1 MEKQYT
7 FFDLIVDVFNE
18 TKNPMTADEIWE
30 KAVEFGFDKKLG
42 SLGKTPSATVGA
54 RLYVDA
60 KDNGEK
66 SIFVQVSKRPSRF
79 LLRSL
84 NLNSIQIEN
93 EIEKQESTEIK
104 KYRESDFNERDLH
117 PLLVKYVK
125 DNPHFHC
132 YAKTIYQENSVR
144 KVKGANE
151 DRKSTRL
158 NSSHL

>member
-66 SIFVQVSKRPSRF
+66 STFVQVSKRPSRF

-93 EIEKQESTEIK
+93 EIEKQESAEIK
-104 KYRESDFNERDLH
+104 KYRESDFHERDLH
-117 PLLVKYVK
+117 PLLVK
-125 DNPHFHC
+125 
-132 YAKTIYQENSVR
+132 
-144 KVKGANE
+144 
-151 DRKSTRL
+151 
-158 NSSHL
+158 

>member
-66 SIFVQVSKRPSRF
+66 STFVQVSKRPSRF

-93 EIEKQESTEIK
+93 EIEKQLI
-104 KYRESDFNERDLH
+104 NI
-117 PLLVKYVK
+117 
-125 DNPHFHC
+125 
-132 YAKTIYQENSVR
+132 IYNW
-144 KVKGANE
+144 
-151 DRKSTRL
+151 
-158 NSSHL
+158 

>member
-30 KAVEFGFDKKLG
+30 KAVEFVFDKKLG

-66 SIFVQVSKRPSRF
+66 STFVQVSKRPSRF

-93 EIEKQESTEIK
+93 EIEKQ
-104 KYRESDFNERDLH
+104 
-117 PLLVKYVK
+117 
-125 DNPHFHC
+125 
-132 YAKTIYQENSVR
+132 
-144 KVKGANE
+144 
-151 DRKSTRL
+151 
-158 NSSHL
+158 